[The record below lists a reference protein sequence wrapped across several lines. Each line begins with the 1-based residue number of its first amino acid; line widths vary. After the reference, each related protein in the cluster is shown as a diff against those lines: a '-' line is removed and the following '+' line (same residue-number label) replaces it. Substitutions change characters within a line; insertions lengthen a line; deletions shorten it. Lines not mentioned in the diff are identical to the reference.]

1 MKYFLLIWAGLWRKK
16 ARTIFTMLS
25 VVVAFLLFGLL
36 QGVNLGLGGVLA
48 NMNVDRLFTS
58 NKYSM
63 VEGMP
68 LSLANRI
75 QALPHV
81 KHLSHLTYFGGYFQ
95 EAKNAIPAF
104 AADVPELF
112 ALYPDL
118 KIPKEQIE
126 AMKTTPTGVLISRDL
141 ATKYD
146 WKIGDR
152 VPIGTSIWTKKDGR
166 NDYQFDIVGI
176 FDAVGM
182 GPTGPTGFYIN
193 LGYFDEE
200 RRFGNYNV
208 HYYIV
213 GVDDPTNAEA
223 TIKEIDGLTANSSD
237 ETKTQ
242 TEQAFAASQ
251 MQQLGDIGFIANT
264 VVGAVLFTLL
274 FLTGNSMM
282 QSMRER
288 IPELAVLKTLGFTDG
303 KVAGFILLEAAVL
316 CLFSALVGLGLSTIL
331 FQAAKVV
338 FPTISMPLSVVALGL
353 GIALSVAVISGL
365 APAVRAK
372 RLNIVDALAGR

>member
-1 MKYFLLIWAGLWRKK
+1 MLIWAGLWRKK
-16 ARTIFTMLS
+16 TRTVFTMLS
-25 VVVAFLLFGLL
+25 IIVAFLLFGLL
-36 QGVNLGLGGVLA
+36 QGVNLGMSSVLA

-68 LSLANRI
+68 LNLANRI
-75 QALPHV
+75 QSLPHV
-81 KHLSHLTYFGGYFQ
+81 KHLSHLTYFGGYYQ
-95 EAKNAIPAF
+95 EAKNALPVF

-112 ALYPDL
+112 TLYPDL
-118 KIPKEQIE
+118 KIPREQVE
-126 AMKTTPTGVLISRDL
+126 AMNTTPAGAVISRDL
-141 ATKYD
+141 ATQYG

-152 VPIGTSIWTKKDGR
+152 VPVGTSIWTKKDGR

-176 FDAVGM
+176 FDAMGM

-193 LGYFDEE
+193 LKYFDEE
-200 RRFGNYNV
+200 RRFGNFNV

-213 GVDDPTNAEA
+213 GVDNPLNAEA
-223 TIKEIDGLTANSSD
+223 TIKAIDGLTANSSE

-251 MQQLGDIGFIANT
+251 MQQLGDIGFIVNSI
-264 VVGAVLFTLL
+264 VGAVLFTLL

-288 IPELAVLKTLGFTDG
+288 IPELAVLKTLGFNDG
-303 KVAGFILLEAAVL
+303 QVASFVLFEAVAL
-316 CLFSALVGLGLSTIL
+316 CVVSALIGLGLSTIL
-331 FQAAKVV
+331 FQGMKMIFSNIV
-338 FPTISMPLSVVALGL
+338 MPMSVVGI
-353 GIALSVAVISGL
+353 GIAIAVLVAFVSGL
-365 APAVRAK
+365 PPALRAK